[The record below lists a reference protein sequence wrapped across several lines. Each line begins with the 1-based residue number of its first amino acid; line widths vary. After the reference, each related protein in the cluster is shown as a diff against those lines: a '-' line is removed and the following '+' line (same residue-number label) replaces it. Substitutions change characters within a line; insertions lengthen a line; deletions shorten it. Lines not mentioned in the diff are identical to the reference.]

1 MDMFYVHDDIVITSA
16 KEDMFSSLF
25 VCLLAKKCERI
36 CMKFSGKVANGPL
49 KKMIKFRWRSGS
61 PSRYRIRF
69 PDSSLLG
76 DTKVFTKVLVILIR
90 QMVAVVRRFLTEVGL
105 YTVPALN
112 SSSSS
117 RYHRL

>member
-49 KKMIKFRWRSGS
+49 KKMINFGGD
-61 PSRYRIRF
+61 
-69 PDSSLLG
+69 PD
-76 DTKVFTKVLVILIR
+76 
-90 QMVAVVRRFLTEVGL
+90 
-105 YTVPALN
+105 
-112 SSSSS
+112 
-117 RYHRL
+117 HRLDTGFVFRILPYWEIRKCLRKCWLYWFARWWQW